1 MHCNIRLYK
10 NINKFSW
17 ILIFSFICATFA
29 MQNYSGGISSEG
41 FFLLLP
47 MISIMVFWSQK
58 SAHLLAL
65 PDFKLKK
72 NDVFNRDLFTICFS
86 LIVAELLSLLFQYN
100 NSDTRGWWVLFIYFA
115 GACDFIFA
123 LIFSLIGLILPHHR
137 RYMII
142 FAYLIFLT
150 FVFSKF
156 WPHYVSILFFGEIDT
171 FFVIMCALISM
182 HFLFFICCKLIKWVY
197 ENFSI

>member
-86 LIVAELLSLLFQYN
+86 LIVAELLSLLFQ
-100 NSDTRGWWVLFIYFA
+100 
-115 GACDFIFA
+115 
-123 LIFSLIGLILPHHR
+123 
-137 RYMII
+137 
-142 FAYLIFLT
+142 
-150 FVFSKF
+150 
-156 WPHYVSILFFGEIDT
+156 
-171 FFVIMCALISM
+171 
-182 HFLFFICCKLIKWVY
+182 
-197 ENFSI
+197 